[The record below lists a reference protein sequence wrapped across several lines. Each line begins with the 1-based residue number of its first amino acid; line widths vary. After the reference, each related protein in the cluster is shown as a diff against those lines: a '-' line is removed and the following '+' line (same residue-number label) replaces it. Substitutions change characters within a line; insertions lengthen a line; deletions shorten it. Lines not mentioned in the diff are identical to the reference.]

1 MKCINCNE
9 TNHAS
14 DAKYCFRC
22 GEYLI
27 SNDLGVSSPI
37 INNLQH
43 NMVHVDGGVLTIRVP
58 PIQGYVKEDEDMI
71 THDFIVSSFQI
82 SRYQVTQEEWEF
94 VMGRNPSIHKGA
106 RRPVEFVELSDCQKF
121 INRLNIITGMSF
133 RLPKETEWEFAA
145 RGGIYSKG
153 FSFSG
158 GNNLDAVAWY
168 RNNAFKIGESDPD
181 HGSHPV
187 GQKQP
192 NELGLYDMTG
202 NVWEWCYDYYDNQ
215 RWPHPYDADGHKL
228 SPSYAIRGGGW
239 KSPLRL
245 CQIICRVQTSPT
257 ERRETLGFRLAL

>member
-1 MKCINCNE
+1 
-9 TNHAS
+9 
-14 DAKYCFRC
+14 
-22 GEYLI
+22 
-27 SNDLGVSSPI
+27 
-37 INNLQH
+37 
-43 NMVHVDGGVLTIRVP
+43 MVHVDGGVLTIRVP
-58 PIQGYVKEDEDMI
+58 PIQGYVIEDEDMI

-94 VMGRNPSIHKGA
+94 VMGSNPSIHKGA

-202 NVWEWCYDYYDNQ
+202 NVWEWCCDYYDNQ
-215 RWPHPYDADGHKL
+215 RWPHPYDADGL
-228 SPSYAIRGGGW
+228 S
-239 KSPLRL
+239 
-245 CQIICRVQTSPT
+245 
-257 ERRETLGFRLAL
+257 

>member
-27 SNDLGVSSPI
+27 SNDLGVSSHI
-37 INNLQH
+37 INNLQQ
-43 NMVHVDGGVLTIRVP
+43 NMVRVDGGVLTIRVP

-94 VMGRNPSIHKGA
+94 VMGSNPSIHKGA
-106 RRPVEFVELSDCQKF
+106 KRPVEFVELSDCQKF
-121 INRLNIITGMSF
+121 IKRLNIMTGMSF

-145 RGGIYSKG
+145 RGGNYSEG

-158 GNNLDAVAWY
+158 GNSLDEIAWY
-168 RNNAFKIGESDPD
+168 RNNAFKIGESDP
-181 HGSHPV
+181 GYGTHPV

-202 NVWEWCYDYYDNQ
+202 NVWEWCGDFYENK
-215 RWPHPYDADGHKL
+215 RWTHQTGADCQKSSL
-228 SPSYAIRGGGW
+228 SYAIRGGGW
-239 KSPLRL
+239 KSTVGFCR
-245 CQIICRVQTSPT
+245 IIRRVLMSPT
-257 ERRETLGFRLAL
+257 ERREALGFRLAL